1 MIVNFD
7 KIYHLI
13 NYLNID
19 YQLKRYI
26 NLSQQKP
33 SKYIKNYYA
42 SIVPL
47 IALLWFDINSLMLTL
62 SPLLSTIFRII
73 MCDTTLIYHLSQ
85 NENFSFAS
93 LCLAAICFQLNLNH
107 SQTFPVLN
115 IMHNILSYEGP
126 KKINLNY

>member
-1 MIVNFD
+1 MFVIID
-7 KIYHLI
+7 I
-13 NYLNID
+13 N

-62 SPLLSTIFRII
+62 SPLLSTSNISS
-73 MCDTTLIYHLSQ
+73 SQ
-85 NENFSFAS
+85 YNA
-93 LCLAAICFQLNLNH
+93 
-107 SQTFPVLN
+107 
-115 IMHNILSYEGP
+115 
-126 KKINLNY
+126 